1 MKKLLENKWA
11 RLFISASM
19 IFTALFEIKLEFQ
32 NIGVSHGILL
42 FATVELLKTISEI
55 FEAASI
61 ALKVDD

>member
-11 RLFISASM
+11 RFFISASM
-19 IFTALFEIKLEFQ
+19 IVTALFEIKLEFH

-42 FATVELLKTISEI
+42 FATGEFLKTISEI

-61 ALKVDD
+61 ALNVDD